1 MGNLQISVAAW
12 HFRTRFTADGNRMYK
27 IRKITITGWSFAALF
42 LGQTYLMGCDEA
54 SDADIVIEDED
65 EDEYT
70 ADNLSANAEAWVPVT
85 YYYIRAK
92 HSNKCLHQH
101 GGVLNNGGAI
111 TQWDCV
117 DQGNVQW
124 RIEPSPTPGYYFI
137 KARHSDKC
145 AHQHGGT
152 YADGDAITQWDCV
165 NQGNVKWR
173 IVPAGNNYYY
183 IQVQHSGKCMHVHG
197 GGWGNGDPITQWSCV
212 DLPNVQWTFQAVGH

>member
-1 MGNLQISVAAW
+1 MAKINGTALTKWSLAALLLSQPYVVGGCEASSRTDTELHEAAALADTVQTEVAANSLD
-12 HFRTRFTADGNRMYK
+12 H
-27 IRKITITGWSFAALF
+27 TGKGF
-42 LGQTYLMGCDEA
+42 E
-54 SDADIVIEDED
+54 
-65 EDEYT
+65 
-70 ADNLSANAEAWVPVT
+70 PVT

-101 GGVLNNGGAI
+101 GGTTGNGDPI

-124 RIEPSPTPGYYFI
+124 RIEPSPDKNYYYI

-152 YADGDAITQWDCV
+152 TGNGDPITQWECV

-173 IVPAGNNYYY
+173 LIPAGKNYFH
-183 IQVQHSGKCMHVHG
+183 IQAQHSKKCMHVHG
-197 GGWGNGDPITQWSCV
+197 GGSANGAAITQWSCI
-212 DLPNVQWTFQAVGH
+212 DQANVLWRFDPVGH